1 LKPFSR
7 RAPRGTA
14 ARLALSLTTLAA
26 LCLVATGAEA
36 RPRGGGAA
44 QTPAAASPQTQT
56 AGQTPAQP
64 QTQQQQQL
72 SPRERRAMSYAKL
85 LEGQRYYEGVRSGSL
100 PVNYLQRAQ
109 EAFQKSAELD
119 PAFAEA
125 HTAVAEISFLLDDF
139 ARAEA
144 EGQAAVRSNPDNY
157 GAHRVLSR
165 VYTVRSRLNEGE
177 PDRATADKAVAE
189 LREVIRVRPR
199 DAEAQALLAEFY
211 LATGREKEGIEALR
225 QWATLPA
232 SVEGRFYQVVT
243 GRELAP
249 DAANARLGEVLL
261 RAGRAAEAVAAI
273 RGAIAIEP
281 DNAAYIQLLGEALEA
296 GGAADQNV
304 IGVLRSVVAQNPQ
317 NHAAVSMLARTQA
330 RAGHVEEAAETV
342 RAALAALKPGD
353 DAGRVQLQ
361 LQLAEVYEG
370 AARYDD
376 AVSVYEELL
385 KSRNIKDTPL
395 ASERDR
401 EFAVAALSTIAN
413 LQQEA
418 GRTQEA
424 LAAFDRMRRL
434 LPESDPT
441 ADLQKFEF
449 LRTNGRRAEALEV
462 LREVRKR
469 MPDDVRLLRAEAN
482 TLVELGRV
490 EEGVGLIRA
499 RLKGGADDYEEYLFI
514 SSLLINAGRG
524 ADAVEAAR
532 KALALVPAADS
543 ERANNALILISSAQ
557 ERAGDMKG
565 SEATLRQ
572 ILAKEPDNAT
582 ALNNLGYFL
591 VERGERLDEALG
603 MIERAVRK
611 EPANASFLDSLGWAY
626 FKQGKLNQ
634 AERYLSDAVRR
645 RPESVAIQEHLGDL
659 FQRLGQKEKAQGYW
673 RKALSLASESA
684 DSARIKAKLGEAK

>member
-7 RAPRGTA
+7 RAPRANVTHF
-14 ARLALSLTTLAA
+14 ALSLAA
-26 LCLVATGAEA
+26 LVALGGSLSNVSAQ
-36 RPRGGGAA
+36 PRRDAA
-44 QTPAAASPQTQT
+44 PAPTTTQTQGA
-56 AGQTPAQP
+56 AGQTTSAQS
-64 QTQQQQQL
+64 QQL

-100 PVNYLQRAQ
+100 PTNYLQRAQ
-109 EAFQKSAELD
+109 EAFQKSAEFD
-119 PAFAEA
+119 PTFAEA

-139 ARAEA
+139 AQAEQ
-144 EGQAAVRSNPDNY
+144 EGKAAVRANPDNY

-165 VYTVRSRLNEGE
+165 VYTFKSGIQESKI
-177 PDRATADKAVAE
+177 DRAIADKAVAE

-199 DAEAQALLAEFY
+199 DAEAHALLAEFY
-211 LATGREKEGIEALR
+211 IATGREKEGIEALR
-225 QWATLPA
+225 EWATLPA

-273 RGAIAIEP
+273 RGAITIEP

-296 GGAADQNV
+296 GGGADQNV

-317 NHAAVSMLARTQA
+317 NRAAIQMLARTQA
-330 RAGHVEEAAETV
+330 RLGSVNDAVETI
-342 RAALAALKPGD
+342 RGALATVKPGD
-353 DAGRVQLQ
+353 DAGRIQLQ
-361 LQLAEVYEG
+361 LQLAELYEQ

-376 AVSVYEELL
+376 AVSIYEELL

-395 ASERDR
+395 ATERDR
-401 EFAVAALSTIAN
+401 QFAVAALSEIAS
-413 LQQEA
+413 LRQQA
-418 GRTQEA
+418 GQTNEA
-424 LAAFDRMRRL
+424 LATFDRMRRL
-434 LPESDPT
+434 LPASDPT
-441 ADLQKFEF
+441 ADLRKFEF
-449 LRTNGRRAEALEV
+449 LRTNGKRAEALEII
-462 LREVRKR
+462 RAVRQK
-469 MPDDVRLLRAEAN
+469 MPEDVRLLRVEAN

-490 EEGVGLIRA
+490 DEGVGLIRA
-499 RLKGGADDYEEYLFI
+499 RLKGDADDYEEYLYI

-524 ADAVEAAR
+524 TEAVEAAR

-543 ERANNALILISSAQ
+543 KRANDALLLISSAQ
-557 ERAGDMKG
+557 ERAGDVKG
-565 SEATLRQ
+565 SETTLRQ

-591 VERGERLDEALG
+591 VERNERLDEALG

-611 EPANASFLDSLGWAY
+611 EPGNASFLDSLGWAY

-634 AERYLSDAVRR
+634 AEKYLSDAARR
-645 RPESVAIQEHLGDL
+645 RPDSVAIQEHMGDL
-659 FQRLGQKEKAQGYW
+659 FQKLGQKEKAQSYW
-673 RKALSLASESA
+673 RKALSLASEAA
-684 DSARIKAKLGEAK
+684 DSARIKAKLGEIK